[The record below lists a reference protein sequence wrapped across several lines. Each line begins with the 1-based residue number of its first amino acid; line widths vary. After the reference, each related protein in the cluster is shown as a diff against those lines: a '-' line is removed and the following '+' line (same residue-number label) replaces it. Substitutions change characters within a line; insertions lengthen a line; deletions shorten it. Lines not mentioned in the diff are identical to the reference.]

1 MINCCVI
8 IQGGD
13 DGCLRSLAL
22 GSFPVRR
29 SADVTVQVT
38 SSRKAWEA
46 CAPCKCFINFETT
59 AYYGLGLLIDVLIA
73 PVGLSV
79 ELHRGPGRL
88 SLLAVQ
94 LIIALTYI

>member
-1 MINCCVI
+1 MGVLERKKPPLLP
-8 IQGGD
+8 GAARGT
-13 DGCLRSLAL
+13 
-22 GSFPVRR
+22 FPVRR

-46 CAPCKCFINFETT
+46 CAHCKCAISFFTT
-59 AYYGLGLLIDVLIA
+59 AYYLA
-73 PVGLSV
+73 ATVGLSV